1 MNDDDELLS
10 RLGEAIDHPVPP
22 VDPARVQAVRDAAAA
37 TPSSPAG
44 PSTPV
49 APVAPLRSRR
59 SVLGLGAL
67 AAGSAA
73 AGIAVGVGLTSLLD
87 DDPAP
92 VPLQPVSDLETAA
105 GVTASASLIDHT
117 WGLEVLLDVE
127 GLAPGTPY
135 RMVFVDREGSSVDAG
150 GFVGTDGVM
159 KCRNNGPILKAD
171 VTRWV
176 VTAPDGSEAVTARVV

>member
-1 MNDDDELLS
+1 VNDDDELLA
-10 RLGEAIDHPVPP
+10 RLGEAIDRPVPP

-37 TPSSPAG
+37 SSSPAA
-44 PSTPV
+44 PLT
-49 APVAPLRSRR
+49 PVAPLRSRR

-87 DDPAP
+87 DDPTP

-135 RMVFVDREGSSVDAG
+135 RMVFVDRDGAPVDAG
-150 GFVGTDGVM
+150 GFVGTDGLM

-171 VTRWV
+171 VARWV
-176 VTAPDGSEAVTARVV
+176 VTAPDGTEAVTARVV